1 MVRFH
6 NINGVR
12 VQFTAAEETAWDAE
26 ESQSAID
33 KQAAHDRQA
42 TIQALVDK
50 LANDTITSEEQRE
63 LMRYREGLK

>member
-33 KQAAHDRQA
+33 KQAAHDRQEI
-42 TIQALVDK
+42 IQGLVDK
-50 LANDTITSEEQRE
+50 LSDDTITPEEQRE

>member
-6 NINGVR
+6 NVNGVR
-12 VQFTAAEETAWDAE
+12 VQFTAEEETAWDAQETRNTE
-26 ESQSAID
+26 ERQGRD
-33 KQAAHDRQA
+33 DRQA

-50 LANDTITSEEQRE
+50 LSNDTITSEEQRE

>member
-6 NINGVR
+6 NISGVR

-26 ESQSAID
+26 EIRL
-33 KQAAHDRQA
+33 AAKGKVQDDRQA

-50 LANDTITSEEQRE
+50 LSNDTITNEEQRE